1 NGTYTFVLAVDH
13 TDATEMN
20 SRETVTPPHLVVT
33 GGGSGTPTAT
43 TTATA
48 TPTNTPTATATT
60 TATATAT
67 TPPSGPITLL
77 PVADAGVEE
86 DRPSTNLGTQPSM
99 VVDTVNPNGMGY
111 LRFNVQELT
120 GTPNSVTLRIYA
132 SNGTSNGPQVVR
144 VASTSWSETG
154 ITWNNRP
161 ATGAQI
167 TNLGRINAGS
177 WVEID
182 VTDIVTANGSYS
194 FALVPESSDGADFV
208 TREGPAA
215 QRPQLVINGGTAVS
229 PPDGPA
235 TATPTATATATPTAT
250 ETATATPTN
259 TPTATATAT
268 ATPTNTPT
276 ATATATTPPS
286 GPVSVA
292 PIADAGVEADR
303 PSTNLGTQPVMVVD
317 TAGPNGIAYIR
328 FNVQGLSGTP
338 DSVTL
343 RLYASNGTS
352 NGPQVVRVADT
363 SWSETGITWNNRP
376 ATGSQVANLGR

>member
-1 NGTYTFVLAVDH
+1 
-13 TDATEMN
+13 
-20 SRETVTPPHLVVT
+20 
-33 GGGSGTPTAT
+33 
-43 TTATA
+43 
-48 TPTNTPTATATT
+48 

-250 ETATATPTN
+250 MTPTATATATATATIPANTPTATATETATATPTN

-286 GPVSVA
+286 GPVSFA
-292 PIADAGVEADR
+292 PVADAGVEADR

-343 RLYASNGTS
+343 RIYASNGTS

-376 ATGSQVANLGR
+376 ATGSQVANLGRINAGSWVEID